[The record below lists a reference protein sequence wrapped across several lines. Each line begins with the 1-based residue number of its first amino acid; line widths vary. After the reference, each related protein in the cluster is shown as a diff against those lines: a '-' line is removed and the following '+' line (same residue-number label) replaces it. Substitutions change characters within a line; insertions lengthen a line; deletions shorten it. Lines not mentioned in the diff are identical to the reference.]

1 MGHTQCISKS
11 AESEAFVAQSGSW
24 RLDELCIELSG
35 TPAINPD
42 LIPEKLDPGV
52 RVQAH
57 RLEPDLVDPAEE
69 VQRLKDAMTH
79 LQESGWYW
87 GSITAAEAKELLSNT
102 LEGSFLVRDSS
113 SPHYHLTL
121 SVKTELGP
129 THLRIEYMNG
139 QFGFDSVVM
148 ARPHLRQF
156 KGAVELVQYYTLA
169 YRRQAALREL
179 GTDRHTRPTAMAE
192 NTLKLKLNKPLYKAP
207 PSLQH
212 LCRIVINQHSRD
224 HGHLPLPEMLK
235 EILRE
240 YPFVL

>member
-1 MGHTQCISKS
+1 MSMMRWY
-11 AESEAFVAQSGSW
+11 F
-24 RLDELCIELSG
+24 DLSMFTYG
-35 TPAINPD
+35 LFNFFFPSCGNGLPQNLFIKQ
-42 LIPEKLDPGV
+42 IIK
-52 RVQAH
+52 Q
-57 RLEPDLVDPAEE
+57 VDIK
-69 VQRLKDAMTH
+69 VCWNNH
-79 LQESGWYW
+79 LAVLFFAGWYW